1 MPEISTALII
11 KIAIIAVAI
20 IGGIVV
26 VYSIKKAVS
35 NAIGHQLRRASDLL
49 RTINDATEERQN
61 NAMQF
66 TYVDPNV
73 VNNIKKD
80 FPDYDEKIARSIV
93 ENTVMKY
100 FLVINGEASESQLE
114 YCTEAFKQRAATM
127 AKDNSSTVTP
137 KHYDDIHIHKSQ
149 VAAYHKDNDA
159 ATATFQVSLEY
170 KLNGVKSQHIYEADH
185 SYYLSMGNEGENA
198 SLICQYCGAP
208 VDTTGSVC
216 PYCGSEIHSSV
227 ERTWKVSRIAMLR

>member
-11 KIAIIAVAI
+11 KILVIAVAI
-20 IGGIVV
+20 GGGIAVI
-26 VYSIKKAVS
+26 YSVKKAVS
-35 NAIGHQLRRASDLL
+35 NTIGRQLSRANDLL

-73 VNNIKKD
+73 VNNIKRD
-80 FPDYDEKIARSIV
+80 FPDYDENIARSIV

-100 FLVINGEASESQLE
+100 FLVINGEASENQLE

-127 AKDNSSTVTP
+127 AKDNLSTVTP

-149 VAAYHKDNDA
+149 VASYHRDHDA
-159 ATATFQVSLEY
+159 ATAKFQVSLEY
-170 KLNGVKSQHIYEADH
+170 KLNGIKAQGI
-185 SYYLSMGNEGENA
+185 EGENA
-198 SLICQYCGAP
+198 SLICQFCGAP
-208 VDTTGSVC
+208 VDTAGSVC

-227 ERTWKVSRIAMLR
+227 ERTWKVSRISMLR

>member
-1 MPEISTALII
+1 MPEISMALII
-11 KIAIIAVAI
+11 KIAVIATIV
-20 IGGIVV
+20 IGGISAAV
-26 VYSIKKAVS
+26 SIKRTL
-35 NAIGHQLRRASDLL
+35 GQQLSRANSLL
-49 RTINDATEERQN
+49 KTINDATEERQN

-80 FPDYDEKIARSIV
+80 FPDYDEKIAKSIV

-100 FLVINGEASESQLE
+100 FLVINGEANEDDLE
-114 YCTEAFKQRAATM
+114 YCTAAFKQRVATM
-127 AKDNSSTVTP
+127 AKDNSSTALP

-149 VAAYHKDNDA
+149 VASYHKDKDA

-170 KLNGVKSQHIYEADH
+170 TLNNIKAQHIYEADY

-198 SLICQYCGAP
+198 SLICQFCGAP
-208 VDTTGSVC
+208 VDTTGDVC